1 MGSWSGA
8 TEFKFCGGY
17 KIMRQNEEK
26 VVRLVERFQSAVSGD
41 GFEGFFHADAGDDAQ
56 ATLNALLVLKATGA
70 AALLRR
76 AMWVF
81 DGAAPPSEQSLRRE
95 ALLRIGASGRSVLR
109 RLDAAFRRHDG
120 DLTRLLTR
128 YSRSLDGRHHVAS

>member
-1 MGSWSGA
+1 MSIW
-8 TEFKFCGGY
+8 
-17 KIMRQNEEK
+17 NEEK
-26 VVRLVERFQSAVSGD
+26 VVRYVERLQTAVASD
-41 GFEGFFHADAGDDAQ
+41 GFEGFFSAEAGDHAQ
-56 ATLNALLVLKATGA
+56 ATLNALLIIGAVDA

-81 DGAAPPSEQSLRRE
+81 DGAAPPSERSLRRE